1 MVAGNGEKRGLLAK
15 LEREA
20 LFSNA
25 GFFCFQNFGSRSHQ
39 VLYLP
44 VGENRE
50 RVEDPKTRETK
61 EIRTELLITV
71 SNYHFNLKAV
81 KDPKALT
88 CTPKDCKVSIKFAS
102 DEFRGKKK
110 DLQEPYFFDKG
121 GFCVSYATFVDLL
134 SSEAFS
140 HTYWSDVAVRYKES
154 SGGADLDKLAVR
166 RDSYGY
172 DEDSSAAPDGGN
184 NKRKGPPKKPQ
195 KKAAAGKRNKA
206 AAVQFSDDEDDE
218 DEVGAPNLDDIVAAV
233 SQDLDILGG
242 GQHQQADGGSGGRP
256 ARR

>member
-1 MVAGNGEKRGLLAK
+1 M
-15 LEREA
+15 
-20 LFSNA
+20 
-25 GFFCFQNFGSRSHQ
+25 
-39 VLYLP
+39 
-44 VGENRE
+44 
-50 RVEDPKTRETK
+50 EDPKTREMK

-71 SNYHFNLKAV
+71 SNYHFNLRAV
-81 KDPKALT
+81 RDPKALT

-121 GFCVSYATFVDLL
+121 GFCVGYATFVDLL

-154 SGGADLDKLAVR
+154 SGGADLDRLAVR

-172 DEDSSAAPDGGN
+172 DEEAAPPDGGN

-195 KKAAAGKRNKA
+195 KKATAGKRNRA

-218 DEVGAPNLDDIVAAV
+218 DEVAHPNLDDIVAAV
-233 SQDLDILGG
+233 SQDLDYLGG
-242 GQHQQADGGSGGRP
+242 GQQQQQQAEQAAGGGGRP

>member
-1 MVAGNGEKRGLLAK
+1 M
-15 LEREA
+15 
-20 LFSNA
+20 
-25 GFFCFQNFGSRSHQ
+25 
-39 VLYLP
+39 
-44 VGENRE
+44 
-50 RVEDPKTRETK
+50 EDPKTREMK

-71 SNYHFNLKAV
+71 SNYHFNLRAV
-81 KDPKALT
+81 RDPKALT

-121 GFCVSYATFVDLL
+121 GFCVGYATFVDLL

-154 SGGADLDKLAVR
+154 SGGADLDRLAVR

-172 DEDSSAAPDGGN
+172 DEEAAPPDGGN

-195 KKAAAGKRNKA
+195 KKTAAGKRNRA
-206 AAVQFSDDEDDE
+206 AAVQFSDNEDDE
-218 DEVGAPNLDDIVAAV
+218 DEVAHPNLDDIVAAV
-233 SQDLDILGG
+233 SQDLDYLGG
-242 GQHQQADGGSGGRP
+242 GQQQQAEQDAGGGGRP